1 MFRTNFLKNAKLNYK
16 FYSSQTVIV
25 SNKSVK
31 PYEIAESEE
40 IDIRIVDEEKPNN
53 TNTNTNTNINT
64 NTNNTNSQ
72 WGEATIYM
80 E

>member
-1 MFRTNFLKNAKLNYK
+1 MFRTKIFKNAKLNYK
-16 FYSSQTVIV
+16 FYSSQTIIV

-40 IDIRIVDEEKPNN
+40 IDIRIVDEEKPKPN
-53 TNTNTNTNINT
+53 TNTNTNTNQ
-64 NTNNTNSQ
+64 Q

>member
-53 TNTNTNTNINT
+53 TNTNINT
-64 NTNNTNSQ
+64 NTNNINTNSQ

>member
-25 SNKSVK
+25 SNKPVK
-31 PYEIAESEE
+31 PYEVAESEE
-40 IDIRIVDEEKPNN
+40 IDIRIVEEEKPN
-53 TNTNTNTNINT
+53 TNN
-64 NTNNTNSQ
+64 NTNNTNINNINTNPQ

>member
-1 MFRTNFLKNAKLNYK
+1 MNYK

-53 TNTNTNTNINT
+53 TNTNINT
-64 NTNNTNSQ
+64 NTNNINTNSQ

>member
-16 FYSSQTVIV
+16 FYSIQTVIV
-25 SNKSVK
+25 SNKPVK

-40 IDIRIVDEEKPNN
+40 IDIRIVEEEKPKPN
-53 TNTNTNTNINT
+53 TNINTNINT
-64 NTNNTNSQ
+64 NTQ